1 MKNRYDLDKLRSDRD
16 AIAAVLEGAGAKL
29 DGSGAC
35 RCPFHDDQRASAGIY
50 ERGGV
55 WRFKC
60 QACGVGGDVIELVER
75 LGSTDFLGAVTALG
89 IPPKTAGNGAPRD
102 ANGPPCTPTR
112 PKAPEPAQTRF
123 DAAAYARECAA
134 RLTADAAA
142 LDKLW
147 RTRAVDSDTA
157 RRLGIGITA
166 DGRHWTFPVSA
177 DAVKHHRADPDG
189 DGSKSFWLPKG
200 ASSRRLWPIHL
211 DAPGAVWLCPGELK
225 AAGVIA
231 AGRAAVGITGGE
243 GADLPD
249 GLAELLAGRAVAI
262 VADDDQTGR
271 AWLAKALAAL
281 RTAGIDARAVDLG
294 LDKAAGLKD
303 IGDWILS
310 RVQEG
315 KEPAAIAAEL
325 DNAYELADPFRPF
338 TLGGIWTARE
348 TWAPVYHVRTGLR
361 DLDTGLGG
369 GLRVGGVHLFVGKS
383 GRAKST
389 TVAQIALNAARAGVP
404 ACIVSLEMPRRDM
417 GHLIAANLADV
428 PRAALASGNIRETVK
443 DKLRGVLREYGKLP
457 LTILDDSFWSGPLT
471 RSKLAEIVA
480 DGCRR
485 FGWRLIC
492 VDYLGL
498 LANEPTDASDYAADL
513 ENSAALKRLARVQD
527 VALVAVAALRKYG
540 RANSDA
546 PASLDDV
553 LGAGR
558 ICYDAV
564 NVFDVDCQQD
574 SPRPG
579 ERPVGTV
586 RLRVLKTRYAG
597 LGSAGKPLEFR
608 WFPSTGRIEDPNP
621 QWGLP
626 NE

>member
-1 MKNRYDLDKLRSDRD
+1 M
-16 AIAAVLEGAGAKL
+16 
-29 DGSGAC
+29 
-35 RCPFHDDQRASAGIY
+35 
-50 ERGGV
+50 
-55 WRFKC
+55 
-60 QACGVGGDVIELVER
+60 
-75 LGSTDFLGAVTALG
+75 
-89 IPPKTAGNGAPRD
+89 
-102 ANGPPCTPTR
+102 
-112 PKAPEPAQTRF
+112 
-123 DAAAYARECAA
+123 
-134 RLTADAAA
+134 
-142 LDKLW
+142 
-147 RTRAVDSDTA
+147 
-157 RRLGIGITA
+157 
-166 DGRHWTFPVSA
+166 
-177 DAVKHHRADPDG
+177 
-189 DGSKSFWLPKG
+189 
-200 ASSRRLWPIHL
+200 
-211 DAPGAVWLCPGELK
+211 
-225 AAGVIA
+225 
-231 AGRAAVGITGGE
+231 
-243 GADLPD
+243 PD

-471 RSKLAEIVA
+471 RSKLAEIVG
-480 DGCRR
+480 DGCKR
-485 FGWRLIC
+485 FGWRLVC

-498 LANEPTDASDYAADL
+498 LANEATDASDYTADL
-513 ENSAALKRLARVQD
+513 ENSAALKRLANSRDIALAV
-527 VALVAVAALRKYG
+527 VASLRKFG
-540 RANSDA
+540 RKDEA
-546 PASLDDV
+546 PTCLDDI

-558 ICYDAV
+558 IAYDSTNA
-564 NVFDVDCQQD
+564 FAVDCEQET
-574 SPRPG
+574 PRAG

-586 RLRVLKTRYAG
+586 RLRALKTRYAG

-608 WFPSTGRIEDPNP
+608 WFPSTGRIEDQNP
-621 QWGLP
+621 QRGLDDQ
-626 NE
+626 

>member
-1 MKNRYDLDKLRSDRD
+1 
-16 AIAAVLEGAGAKL
+16 
-29 DGSGAC
+29 
-35 RCPFHDDQRASAGIY
+35 
-50 ERGGV
+50 
-55 WRFKC
+55 
-60 QACGVGGDVIELVER
+60 
-75 LGSTDFLGAVTALG
+75 
-89 IPPKTAGNGAPRD
+89 
-102 ANGPPCTPTR
+102 
-112 PKAPEPAQTRF
+112 
-123 DAAAYARECAA
+123 
-134 RLTADAAA
+134 
-142 LDKLW
+142 
-147 RTRAVDSDTA
+147 
-157 RRLGIGITA
+157 
-166 DGRHWTFPVSA
+166 
-177 DAVKHHRADPDG
+177 
-189 DGSKSFWLPKG
+189 
-200 ASSRRLWPIHL
+200 
-211 DAPGAVWLCPGELK
+211 
-225 AAGVIA
+225 
-231 AGRAAVGITGGE
+231 
-243 GADLPD
+243 
-249 GLAELLAGRAVAI
+249 
-262 VADDDQTGR
+262 
-271 AWLAKALAAL
+271 
-281 RTAGIDARAVDLG
+281 
-294 LDKAAGLKD
+294 
-303 IGDWILS
+303 
-310 RVQEG
+310 
-315 KEPAAIAAEL
+315 
-325 DNAYELADPFRPF
+325 
-338 TLGGIWTARE
+338 
-348 TWAPVYHVRTGLR
+348 
-361 DLDTGLGG
+361 
-369 GLRVGGVHLFVGKS
+369 
-383 GRAKST
+383 
-389 TVAQIALNAARAGVP
+389 
-404 ACIVSLEMPRRDM
+404 
-417 GHLIAANLADV
+417 
-428 PRAALASGNIRETVK
+428 
-443 DKLRGVLREYGKLP
+443 VLREYGKLP